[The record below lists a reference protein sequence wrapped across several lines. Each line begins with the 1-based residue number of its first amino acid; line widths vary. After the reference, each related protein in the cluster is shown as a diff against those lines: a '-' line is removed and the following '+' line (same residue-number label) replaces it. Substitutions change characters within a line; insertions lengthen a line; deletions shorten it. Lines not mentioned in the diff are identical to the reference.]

1 MKQTIIISY
10 IKLVF
15 IMLFITY
22 SEDAVAQQDDVQ
34 TRQCHIEIRKTMKLE
49 GLKQLNP
56 GDQKRVNENCKQ
68 GNIGSAIRYVMRIG
82 AFKRCTY
89 DLNTHIKKNNL
100 VVAKDVQSRAYSQCR
115 RGDLRK
121 AIEVLDRELTKVPR
135 VPAKIISFVAS
146 TTKVKKGNSVTLS
159 WHTANANTV
168 MLGKQGTTDF
178 PNVQTSGSQL
188 VSPDKDSTY
197 VLMVGQST
205 KGKPTAM
212 KTKTLH
218 IAVSTKPKP
227 PTRTRYCKVTGLVGS
242 VINFE
247 GYGDRHE
254 RYTIEKVYLRK
265 RNSNAF
271 VRETRLDKQII
282 HVNDHRTNERYLQR
296 KYTFTRIPEY
306 RHYIV
311 TLGGGWITQP
321 VNVRFSCPDN
331 RGKYKFTIKPLKHI
345 RSQFGG

>member
-10 IKLVF
+10 IKLAF
-15 IMLFITY
+15 IVLFITY
-22 SEDAVAQQDDVQ
+22 SEDAVAQQDDGL
-34 TRQCHIEIRKTMKLE
+34 TRQCHIEVRKTMKLE

-56 GDQKRVNENCKQ
+56 GEQKSIKEKCKQ
-68 GNIGSAIRYVMRIG
+68 GDIGSAIRCVMRIG
-82 AFKRCTY
+82 ALKRCIY

-115 RGDLRK
+115 RGSLRK
-121 AIEVLDRELTKVPR
+121 AISVLEKELTKVPA
-135 VPAKIISFVAS
+135 VPAEIISFVAS
-146 TTKVKKGNSVTLS
+146 ISKIKKGNSVTLS

-168 MLGKQGTTDF
+168 MLGKRGTNDF
-178 PNVQTSGSQL
+178 PNVQTSGSKV

-218 IAVSTKPKP
+218 IAVSTKPKT
-227 PTRTRYCKVTGLVGS
+227 PTGTRYCTVTGLVGS

-247 GYGDRHE
+247 GYGDRGE
-254 RYTIEKVYLRK
+254 RYTLEDVYLLNGRT
-265 RNSNAF
+265 NVLVS
-271 VRETRLDKQII
+271 ETRLDKQIN
-282 HVNDHRTNERYLQR
+282 HVNDHRTNKRYLQR
-296 KYTFTRIPEY
+296 KYTFTRIPEF
-306 RHYIV
+306 RHYVV

-321 VNVRFSCPDN
+321 VKVRFSCPDN
-331 RGKYKFTIKPLKHI
+331 RGKYKFKIKPLKHI